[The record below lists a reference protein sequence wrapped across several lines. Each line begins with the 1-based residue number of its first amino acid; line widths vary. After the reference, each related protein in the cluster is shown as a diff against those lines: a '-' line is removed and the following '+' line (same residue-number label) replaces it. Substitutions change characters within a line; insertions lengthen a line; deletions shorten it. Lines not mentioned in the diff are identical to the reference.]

1 MSIIFGPYIDALTE
15 ETAPD
20 FSADFSYIRKTAG
33 SLSRKT
39 KWWRFSNKR
48 GADIASAATL
58 VLNNATGDIVDV
70 TGTTGISGITL
81 EDGREVITRFTGIL
95 TITHGASLV
104 CLTAANITTAAGD
117 FVRWRGYSGGV
128 VRMVAYH
135 RASGAALAG
144 AGGLGGST
152 GATDNRLL
160 RADGTGGSTVQNSLV
175 AIDDNGGYDVS
186 LGTASTVGFN
196 VNLAATPTGKAFRVR
211 TSALA
216 QLLAINPD
224 GTVEGDTSNQLLQL
238 SSVSGSILAYD
249 SATRFIAGNGDIRL
263 IVNGGVIWWNDIG
276 GGQYAFY
283 PATADDGTRN
293 LGGPSNRWQSIY
305 LSKFQ
310 EMYEMTAP
318 AAPPANGCRLYVEDN
333 GSGKTRLM
341 ARFASGAAQQVAIEP

>member
-48 GADIASAATL
+48 GADIASAATV
-58 VLNNATGDIVDV
+58 VLDNATGDIVDV
-70 TGTTGISGITL
+70 TGTTGITAITL
-81 EDGREVITRFTGIL
+81 ADGREVKVRFTGIL
-95 TITHGASLV
+95 TLTHGASLV
-104 CLTAANITTAAGD
+104 LPTAANISTAAGD
-117 FVRWRGYSGGV
+117 FAIFRGYASGV
-128 VRMVAYH
+128 VRCVSYQ

-186 LGTASTVGFN
+186 LGAASTIGMN
-196 VNLAATPTGKAFRVR
+196 VTLAATPTGKAYKLN
-211 TSALA
+211 TSAAA

-224 GTVEGDTSNQLLQL
+224 GTIEGNTTDQVLTL
-238 SSVSGSILAYD
+238 SSVSGSILAYN

-263 IVNGGVIWWNDIG
+263 IVNGGVLWWNDIG

-341 ARFASGAAQQVAIEP
+341 ARFASGAAQQIAIEP